1 MGFARP
7 GSTAANV
14 AAPASAAAPR
24 PERAASA
31 PRQPRSAPP
40 AAGPRPPAAPA
51 PPAAPPVPTDVFV
64 EHFAPLPNPFDVPP
78 PNGPLDPGGPGGG
91 GGGGGDDLSPNPEPA
106 SMLLIGTGLIGVFGA
121 LRRRR
126 LI

>member
-1 MGFARP
+1 MMGFARP
-7 GSTAANV
+7 GRSETDATG
-14 AAPASAAAPR
+14 ASAAAVR
-24 PERAASA
+24 PQRAASA

-40 AAGPRPPAAPA
+40 TVGPRPPAAA
-51 PPAAPPVPTDVFV
+51 PAAPPAPTDQFT
-64 EHFAPLPNPFDVPP
+64 EHAAALPNPFDELPP
-78 PNGPLDPGGPGGG
+78 SGPLDPGGPGGIG
-91 GGGGGDDLSPNPEPA
+91 GGGGGDLSTNPEPA